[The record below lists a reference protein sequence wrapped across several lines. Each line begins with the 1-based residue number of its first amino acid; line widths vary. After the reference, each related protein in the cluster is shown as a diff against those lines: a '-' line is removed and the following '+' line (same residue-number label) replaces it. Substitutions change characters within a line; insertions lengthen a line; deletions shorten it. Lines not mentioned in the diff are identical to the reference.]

1 MHATTVES
9 LGIIFREYG
18 SSESSQP
25 ATAQVDFDQD
35 SAHTEARLW
44 KPRVNSELNAKIE
57 MILLLV
63 LSALGLGALIPQ
75 VLEEA
80 MEKYNAQVGKDRVL
94 TPPTI
99 SRRNLL
105 KWADEGTRRS

>member
-9 LGIIFREYG
+9 LEIMFWEYG

-25 ATAQVDFDQD
+25 ALAQVDFDRD

-63 LSALGLGALIPQ
+63 LGALGLGATGYGVEGLASF
-75 VLEEA
+75 VNSNA
-80 MEKYNAQVGKDRVL
+80 MDHVVAA
-94 TPPTI
+94 
-99 SRRNLL
+99 LL
-105 KWADEGTRRS
+105 R

>member
-44 KPRVNSELNAKIE
+44 KPRVNSELNGKIE

-63 LSALGLGALIPQ
+63 LGALGLGATGYGIEGLASF
-75 VLEEA
+75 VNSNA
-80 MEKYNAQVGKDRVL
+80 MDHVVTA
-94 TPPTI
+94 
-99 SRRNLL
+99 LL
-105 KWADEGTRRS
+105 R

>member
-9 LGIIFREYG
+9 LEIIFREYG

-25 ATAQVDFDQD
+25 ASAQVDFDQD
-35 SAHTEARLW
+35 SVRAEARLW

-63 LSALGLGALIPQ
+63 LGTLGLSAIGYGIEGLASFVNGNAINHVVTAL
-75 VLEEA
+75 L
-80 MEKYNAQVGKDRVL
+80 R
-94 TPPTI
+94 
-99 SRRNLL
+99 
-105 KWADEGTRRS
+105 

>member
-9 LGIIFREYG
+9 LEIIFREYG

-25 ATAQVDFDQD
+25 APAQGDFDQE

-44 KPRVNSELNAKIE
+44 KLRVNSELNAKIE

-63 LSALGLGALIPQ
+63 LGALGLGAIGYGIEGLASFVNSNAMDHVVN
-75 VLEEA
+75 VLL
-80 MEKYNAQVGKDRVL
+80 R
-94 TPPTI
+94 
-99 SRRNLL
+99 
-105 KWADEGTRRS
+105 